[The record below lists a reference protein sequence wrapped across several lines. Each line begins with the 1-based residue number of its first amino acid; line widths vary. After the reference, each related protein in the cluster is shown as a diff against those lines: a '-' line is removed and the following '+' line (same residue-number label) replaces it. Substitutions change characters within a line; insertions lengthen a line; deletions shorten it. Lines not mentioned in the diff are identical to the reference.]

1 MKKLSLVLLLW
12 LCACC
17 LVFGQ
22 VNSARRALFNE
33 ANGTVGKRVPSGW
46 KEWDGLFWKSTD
58 ISVGKDYTALQVKGN
73 IVELAMVGCLFANSS
88 AQTRWIKESYDTLV
102 ADKWEI
108 LSNNAGDWV
117 LKKGDILVTYESSST
132 NDGTLTTAVVFMNQ
146 STATGGS
153 TGGSVWTAVDAS
165 RLFGSTRSFI
175 WAIAYGNN
183 RFVAVGSDG
192 KMATSTDGTTW
203 TTVDVSKIFDTSIT
217 AIAYGGGKFIAGSYG
232 GKMAYLSD

>member
-132 NDGTLTTAVVFMNQ
+132 NDGTLTTAVVFLNQ
-146 STATGGS
+146 STANAPAASASIDGYWETNNGRKTITVTGN
-153 TGGSVWTAVDAS
+153 TAVLNWVGFTPLWEDAVKK
-165 RLFGSTRSFI
+165 RL
-175 WAIAYGNN
+175 Y
-183 RFVAVGSDG
+183 
-192 KMATSTDGTTW
+192 
-203 TTVDVSKIFDTSIT
+203 
-217 AIAYGGGKFIAGSYG
+217 
-232 GKMAYLSD
+232 